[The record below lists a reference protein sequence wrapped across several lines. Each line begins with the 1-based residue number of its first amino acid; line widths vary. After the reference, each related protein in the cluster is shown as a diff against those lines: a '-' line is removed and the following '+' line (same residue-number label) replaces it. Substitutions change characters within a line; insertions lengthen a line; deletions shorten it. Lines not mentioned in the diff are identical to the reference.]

1 MIETVAVLVL
11 LSLFVFLLVRSHT
24 TWTRTSQERQRRSNL
39 LFLARAHTL
48 ALGHEPEQP
57 EGGDLL
63 RSTVKLRGLGECVV
77 ETTATRDLKRPVVFL
92 LRVPRSSLDLPDDLH
107 FEVVVLSKVP
117 PPGVSSND
125 HFIRRAKPD
134 GTRVAVTWGAHRFEG
149 PMTPLLGQ
157 AIPEAHEW
165 LAAQDP
171 SGLRPVTRITLDGSW
186 LVIER
191 AMLTD
196 TFGRLEGDLT
206 HNLSDLIK
214 DTAKFAR
221 TFHTHWE
228 TPEAMWEAI
237 LDVTTHDA
245 PYRTR
250 LFGILLDFSGTPAA
264 ERAWRHALDHGDL
277 DDMLLAIHHD
287 RVRAVAEL
295 STHRLIT
302 LANTLTEAT
311 DAFHTHA
318 LPELVAQRF
327 PFDVLLDARLTW
339 TVRKTLLEHWLDAP
353 GAHDPELLEC
363 VRQMH
368 TRLEPGPRKDLE
380 ALLTARPEVALQG
393 RLSLSHDEGTRGA
406 LSAAAEAGALSAT
419 DDEPA

>member
-1 MIETVAVLVL
+1 MGATSADLAAYAFA
-11 LSLFVFLLVRSHT
+11 LFVVLFSTIYFSR
-24 TWTRTSQERQRRSNL
+24 RTGQRRKERIRPL
-39 LFLARAHTL
+39 LYAAHARLGDENATPDDDVFMTCV
-48 ALGHEPEQP
+48 ALE
-57 EGGDLL
+57 
-63 RSTVKLRGLGECVV
+63 GLGECIV
-77 ETTATRDLKRPVVFL
+77 EHTIFEGASEAARFMLS
-92 LRVPRSSLDLPDDLH
+92 VPRASLELPD
-107 FEVVVLSKVP
+107 
-117 PPGVSSND
+117 
-125 HFIRRAKPD
+125 A
-134 GTRVAVTWGAHRFEG
+134 
-149 PMTPLLGQ
+149 LGFQ
-157 AIPEAHEW
+157 AIARVN
-165 LAAQDP
+165 DP
-171 SGLRPVTRITLDGSW
+171 HQPPDPHTSHRRLRKSTSATLSWGDAPIHGTLGHLLEHAMPDVLDQLEEVDATGPAPFTRITLD
-186 LVIER
+186 ET
-191 AMLTD
+191 MLMLS
-196 TFGRLEGDLT
+196 RSLT
-206 HNLSDLIK
+206 HDVIDSDFDVFLDLFLSEAADLARAFSW
-214 DTAKFAR
+214 DTE
-221 TFHTHWE
+221 H
-228 TPEAMWEAI
+228 PEAPWEA
-237 LDVTTHDA
+237 
-245 PYRTR
+245 
-250 LFGILLDFSGTPAA
+250 LFLSEKPTSDPRRALSSLLLDAFPGTPAA

-302 LANTLTEAT
+302 LANTLAEAT

-327 PFDVLLDARLTW
+327 PFDVLLDARLSW

-419 DDEPA
+419 DNEPA